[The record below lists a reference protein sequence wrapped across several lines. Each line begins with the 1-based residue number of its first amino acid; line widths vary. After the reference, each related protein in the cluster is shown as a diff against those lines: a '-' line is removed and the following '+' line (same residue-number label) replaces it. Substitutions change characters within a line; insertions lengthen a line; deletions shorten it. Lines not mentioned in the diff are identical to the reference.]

1 MEPTLTQDPSPFR
14 LEEARQALKEGT
26 GKGVRIAVIDSGVEI
41 DHPALAGLTLV
52 DDLHV
57 VDAGVQIEVK
67 PGDGTD
73 VFGHGTAVSAVIRRI
88 APDAQIGSIRV
99 LGANLGSRTVI
110 IREGVRQAIDRGYH
124 VLNCSFGCG
133 LSEHIFQY
141 KEWIDEAYLKGI
153 HIVSACNNYDF
164 TTPEWPGYFPSVVT
178 VNMAKSDDDHTF
190 FYKPGH
196 LVEFA
201 ARGVD
206 VTLPWNNKATK
217 EVTGSSFAAPIMSA
231 LVARLISKMPGL
243 APLEAKSILHRLAV
257 PWRTDVTAPNVV
269 TTEAAGAAPAA
280 RAGKPPPSAPV
291 ARAGKPPPS
300 S

>member
-1 MEPTLTQDPSPFR
+1 MESPLTSDPGPFR
-14 LEEARQALKEGT
+14 LEEARRALEKGT
-26 GKGVRIAVIDSGVEI
+26 GKGVRIAVIDSGIEI
-41 DHPALAGLTLV
+41 DHPDLPGLTLL

-73 VFGHGTAVSAVIRRI
+73 IYGHGTAVTGVIRRI

-133 LSEHIFQY
+133 LKDHIFQY

-178 VNMAKSDDDHTF
+178 TNMARFDQDHTF

-206 VTLPWNNKATK
+206 VTLPWNGHSTK

-231 LVARLISKMPGL
+231 LLARLISEMPNL
-243 APLEAKSILHRLAV
+243 APLEAKSILHRLAI
-257 PWRTDVTAPNVV
+257 PWRAEVTAPNVV
-269 TTEAAGAAPAA
+269 DSNASAAPVA
-280 RAGKPPPSAPV
+280 RTGKPPPSGAKM
-291 ARAGKPPPS
+291 GKPPPS

>member
-1 MEPTLTQDPSPFR
+1 
-14 LEEARQALKEGT
+14 
-26 GKGVRIAVIDSGVEI
+26 VRIAVIDSGVEV
-41 DHPALAGLTLV
+41 DHPALPGLTLV

-57 VDAGVQIEVK
+57 IDAGVQIEVK
-67 PGDGTD
+67 PGDGSD
-73 VFGHGTAVSAVIRRI
+73 VYGHGTAVTGVIRRI

-124 VLNCSFGCG
+124 ILNCSFGCG
-133 LSEHIFQY
+133 LPEHIFQY

-153 HIVSACNNYDF
+153 HVVSACNNYDF

-178 VNMAKSDDDHTF
+178 TNMARFDEDHTF

-206 VTLPWNNKATK
+206 VTLPWNNHATK

-231 LVARLISKMPGL
+231 LLARLVSEMPGL
-243 APLEAKSILHRLAV
+243 APLEAKSILHRLAI
-257 PWRTDVTAPNVV
+257 PWRAEVTAPNVV
-269 TTEAAGAAPAA
+269 TADTPA
-280 RAGKPPPSAPV
+280 APV
-291 ARAGKPPPS
+291 ARAGRPPPS

>member
-1 MEPTLTQDPSPFR
+1 M
-14 LEEARQALKEGT
+14 EEARRALEKGT
-26 GKGVRIAVIDSGVEI
+26 GKGVRIAVIDSGIEI
-41 DHPALAGLTLV
+41 DHPDLPGLTLL

-67 PGDGTD
+67 PGDGT
-73 VFGHGTAVSAVIRRI
+73 AVTGVIRRI

-133 LSEHIFQY
+133 LKDHIFQY

-153 HIVSACNNYDF
+153 HVVSACNNYDF

-178 VNMAKSDDDHTF
+178 TNMARFDEDHTF

-206 VTLPWNNKATK
+206 VTLPWNGHSTK

-231 LVARLISKMPGL
+231 LLARLISEMPNL
-243 APLEAKSILHRLAV
+243 APLEAKSILHRLAI
-257 PWRTDVTAPNVV
+257 PWRAEVTAPNVV
-269 TTEAAGAAPAA
+269 DANAPAGPVA
-280 RAGKPPPSAPV
+280 RTGKPPPSGAKV
-291 ARAGKPPPS
+291 GKPPPS
-300 S
+300 T